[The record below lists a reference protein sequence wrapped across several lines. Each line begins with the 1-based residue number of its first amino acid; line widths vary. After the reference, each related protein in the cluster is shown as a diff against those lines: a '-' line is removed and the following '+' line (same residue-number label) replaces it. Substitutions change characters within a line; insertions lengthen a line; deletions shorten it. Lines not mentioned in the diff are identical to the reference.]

1 MSEIIKE
8 ELPHKFDVT
17 YSSQLSEEVKIV
29 IKANSK
35 ERSELAIRFNLQ
47 SINTLVATLS
57 IINTKPGFFHVKG
70 IIDSDITMLDS
81 EASDIID
88 FRLNDLFDELFALPE
103 VVESE
108 DGKDLK
114 NQFDFELIEN
124 NVIPLGEAVA
134 QNFSLALEY
143 LFLNSPSSTTQNI
156 VFSDERFGLPIP
168 VDTSDIVN
176 ELFAVPPICTSISP
190 NEPVE
195 VFEPLI
201 FVNSFC

>member
-35 ERSELAIRFNLQ
+35 ERSELAIRFNLE

-81 EASDIID
+81 EVGDIID

-124 NVIPLGEAVA
+124 NLIPLGEVVA

-156 VFSDERFGLPIP
+156 VFSDELSEKNIEDNP
-168 VDTSDIVN
+168 
-176 ELFAVPPICTSISP
+176 FAVLKTLGKKIKSCICAAS
-190 NEPVE
+190 
-195 VFEPLI
+195 L
-201 FVNSFC
+201 FVAKRFLGWN